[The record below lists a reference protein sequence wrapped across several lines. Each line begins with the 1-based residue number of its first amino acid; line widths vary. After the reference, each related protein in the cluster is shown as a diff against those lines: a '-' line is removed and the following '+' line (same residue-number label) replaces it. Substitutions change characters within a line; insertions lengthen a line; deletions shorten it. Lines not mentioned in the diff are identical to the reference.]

1 MEHIIDLITQNFIE
15 ILCAGIA
22 GAAVTYI
29 AKTYHNLQA
38 LFTAERVNL
47 REKLIRFGEFYIL
60 TNQITATELESYEEM
75 FESYTALGGNGYV
88 KELHEKVTAL
98 PVVAVRTIRNPYYVG
113 GETVENQK
121 ETA

>member
-1 MEHIIDLITQNFIE
+1 MEYVIDLIGHNFIE
-15 ILCAGIA
+15 IVCAGIA

-60 TNQITATELESYEEM
+60 TNQITAAELESYEEM
-75 FESYTALGGNGYV
+75 FEAYTDLHGNGTAA
-88 KELHEKVTAL
+88 EIHEKVL
-98 PVVAVRTIRNPYYVG
+98 RVPVVAVRTIRNPYYVG
-113 GETVENQK
+113 GETVEN
-121 ETA
+121 